1 MLCIDNLIRLYYCYH
16 GNFDGITKSSFGSEV
31 LSQLDSSKYNDLTNY
46 LYSVLGYKSNQLM
59 EPSQIASLRE
69 EFCKKSYKADYMKSL
84 QQTYKV
90 KSTSELIDT
99 LDSKGILGIQKRPV
113 YTLGS
118 KKGIVP
124 SKFLNRYIC
133 DVLYLIESY
142 LDNCS
147 SIRNIDFTKVKLKVA
162 INPNVEEVL
171 KEIGFTYDDFF
182 KVKYIDSNKVEF
194 KDGIVYM
201 KDTGYSELECREFL
215 VKLYLLGMPTIP
227 LYLRDKFIS
236 ILPRCILF
244 GTLDE
249 VMLDFL
255 DFSYV
260 ADCSPRKLLR
270 CFGFDLPDPEELWR
284 TYNGFFF
291 TTQGKVY
298 FSNRTSEEYLELSV
312 EDFTNLVNEDAICDL
327 DIKEVLYNRD
337 LDRLQESNLF

>member
-16 GNFDGITKSSFGSEV
+16 GSFDGITKCSFGPEV
-31 LSQLDSSKYNDLTNY
+31 LAQLDASKYNDLDNY
-46 LYSVLGYKSNQLM
+46 LYSVLGYKGSQLM
-59 EPSQIASLRE
+59 DPYKVATLRE
-69 EFCKKSYKADYMKSL
+69 EFCKKSYKADYIKSL
-84 QQTYKV
+84 LGVYKV

-118 KKGIVP
+118 QKGVVP

-147 SIRNIDFTKVKLKVA
+147 GGNSVDFSKIKLRVA
-162 INPNVEEVL
+162 IEPNVDEVL
-171 KEIGFTYDDFF
+171 KELGFTYSDFF
-182 KVKYIDSNKVEF
+182 EVKYVDSNKIEF

-201 KDTGYSELECREFL
+201 NDTGYTEEQCREYL

-236 ILPRCILF
+236 ILPRCVLF

-270 CFGFDLPDPEELWR
+270 TFGFDLPDPEFLWR
-284 TYNGFFF
+284 EYNGFLF

-298 FSNRTSEEYLELSV
+298 FSNKTSEEYLELSV
-312 EDFTNLVNEDAICDL
+312 EDFTSLVNEGSISNLNIND
-327 DIKEVLYNRD
+327 VLYMRD
-337 LDRLQESNLF
+337 LDRLSESNVF